1 MLRLTLRTL
10 LAWLDD
16 TLSPSE
22 VREIGKQVGESPVG
36 KELVERIQRVTRQR
50 RLTVPSSSGADATD
64 PNLVASYLDSELDP
78 ESVADFEKKCLTS
91 DVHLAEV
98 ASVHQILSLI
108 GQKAKVPPEARYR
121 MYQLV
126 KGRESIAP
134 KIRRTARA
142 HTPPPEPVSEP
153 VQPWV
158 TPEPPRRPLYERYG
172 PLAAVLALVAVLCW
186 SAWKATTPP
195 PAGPPDLLVADT
207 PPPPQGD
214 VEPAKAAPADKTQ
227 AAPTAEP
234 GKGQAEAT
242 PKPEAP
248 APPAE
253 TEKKELAM
261 AKPEAP
267 APAANANS
275 DLPAGAV
282 GSVSASNG
290 VILHHTSTEPGP
302 SQWDRLATKT
312 PLKDR
317 ERLLNLAPFRT
328 QLTLGSAQVE
338 MVGETEVW
346 AHAANPMQA
355 AVLTL
360 SQGRV
365 LLRGTTPA
373 APFDVKFSGRLI
385 SMTPPPG
392 VVVGLERLNRRERGS
407 TKPLAPILRIFVA
420 EGEVPLVAN
429 DAKETLQGPASLTYD
444 PSQGWTDR
452 SSDPPP
458 SWVSETTPPPFDVQV
473 GEQFLSFFPQ
483 DRPVPTAIVEALDS
497 DQKEIRQLA
506 ISALRAM
513 GDVSF
518 VVPLLSKEDSV
529 TRRTALRVLRAYLAE
544 GEDTVRTLHKELES
558 YFGKDQGEKVEKL
571 LVGYTEKEAKDPKT
585 YEALVKLLES
595 KDEGLVGVREL
606 ALDNLQTLTGRDDL
620 GYDPAKPEGKGLK
633 AWQDLKRDN
642 ELRPVGAPKAKK

>member
-78 ESVADFEKKCLTS
+78 DSVAEFEKRCLTS

-108 GQKAKVPPEARYR
+108 GQKAKVPAEARYR

-134 KIRRTARA
+134 KIRRTAKVSVA
-142 HTPPPEPVSEP
+142 PPPEPVSEP
-153 VQPWV
+153 VEAWV
-158 TPEPPRRPLYERYG
+158 RPEPPRRPSLERYG
-172 PLAAVLALVAVLCW
+172 PLAAVLALIAILCW
-186 SAWKATTPP
+186 SAWKASTPAPSEP
-195 PAGPPDLLVADT
+195 PELLALDET
-207 PPPPQGD
+207 PAPKRD
-214 VEPAKAAPADKTQ
+214 VKPAKDVTPKPA
-227 AAPTAEP
+227 
-234 GKGQAEAT
+234 

-248 APPAE
+248 DAADTQKGEAAAKTNEPTDA
-253 TEKKELAM
+253 EKKELAM
-261 AKPEAP
+261 ANPETPAKEATPKP
-267 APAANANS
+267 

-282 GSVSASNG
+282 GSVSATNG
-290 VILHHTSTEPGP
+290 VILRYTSAEAGTG
-302 SQWDRLATKT
+302 QWERLAAKA
-312 PLKDR
+312 PLKNQ

-328 QLTLGSAQVE
+328 TLTLGSAQVDLI
-338 MVGETEVW
+338 GETELW
-346 AHAANPMQA
+346 TRPANPMQA
-355 AVLTL
+355 ARISL

-365 LLRGTTPA
+365 LLHGTTPS
-373 APFDVKFSGRLI
+373 APFDVQFSGRLI
-385 SMTPPPG
+385 SITPPPG
-392 VVVGLERLNRRERGS
+392 GVVGLERFNRRERGS
-407 TKPLAPILRIFVA
+407 PKALSPILRVYVA
-420 EGEVPLVAN
+420 EGEASLLAN
-429 DAKETLQGPASLTYD
+429 DAKETLKAPGSIAYD
-444 PSQGWTDR
+444 PTQGWTDR
-452 SSDPPP
+452 SSDPAP
-458 SWVSETTPPPFDVQV
+458 SWVSDAEPTPFDLQV

-483 DRPVPTAIVEALDS
+483 DRPVPAAIVEALDS
-497 DQKEIRQLA
+497 DQREIRQLA

-513 GDVSF
+513 GDISF
-518 VVPLLSKEDSV
+518 VVPLLSNEDSV
-529 TRRTALRVLRAYLAE
+529 NRRTAVRVLRAYMAE
-544 GEDTVRTLHKELES
+544 GEEAARTLRKELDS
-558 YFGKDQGEKVEKL
+558 SFGTEQAEKVEKL
-571 LVGYTEKEAKDPKT
+571 LVGYTDKEAKDSKT

-595 KDEGLVGVREL
+595 KDENLIGLREL
-606 ALDNLQTLTGRDDL
+606 AIDNLQTLTGRDDL

-633 AWQDLKRDN
+633 AWQDLRRDN